1 MVQAIVDTF
10 TTEQRHDRS
19 PYWFIR
25 ENCPKSD
32 TLPMG
37 GHGRPV
43 NTTGMTWSGFRPS
56 DDACKFGYLIPSNMM
71 AVVALG
77 YAAELLQAGYADKV
91 LEERCRS
98 LAEEIR
104 DGIETYGVYGH
115 PKYGRIYAYETDGFG
130 NYNLMDDANSPSLLA
145 IPYLATSPRR
155 TLSTRTPGGSS
166 SQRTTPTTLWAGP
179 PRASAAPT
187 RPTGTLAH
195 RSSCRSSPAPTPPK
209 SGSAWRPWPAPTPGP
224 ALCTRASTPMTP
236 QNSPGPGSPGPTRC
250 LPKCWNRRFPY
261 DDPGRAH
268 GERQA
273 L

>member
-1 MVQAIVDTF
+1 
-10 TTEQRHDRS
+10 
-19 PYWFIR
+19 
-25 ENCPKSD
+25 
-32 TLPMG
+32 
-37 GHGRPV
+37 
-43 NTTGMTWSGFRPS
+43 
-56 DDACKFGYLIPSNMM
+56 M

-77 YAAELLQAGYADKV
+77 YAVELLQAGYADKV

-104 DGIETYGVYGH
+104 DGIETYGVYDH
-115 PKYGRIYAYETDGFG
+115 PRYGRIYAYETDGFG

-166 SQRTTPTTLWAGP
+166 SQRTTPITLWAGP

-187 RPTGTLAH
+187 RLTGTFGTSG
-195 RSSCRSSPAPTPPK
+195 SSCRFSPAPTPLK
-209 SGSAWRPWPAPTPGP
+209 SGSAWSLGP
-224 ALCTRASTPMTP
+224 HPRRDRLYARASTPMTP

-273 L
+273 LRLHR